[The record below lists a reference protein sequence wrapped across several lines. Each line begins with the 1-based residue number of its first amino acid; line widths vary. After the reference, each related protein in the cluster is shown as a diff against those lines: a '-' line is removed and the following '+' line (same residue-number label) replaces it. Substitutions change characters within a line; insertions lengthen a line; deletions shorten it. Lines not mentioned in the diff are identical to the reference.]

1 MSPPSAVR
9 SVISTYLHDTN
20 SSVASAST
28 VTATKKNSRV
38 RMEPKYGENITSG
51 NLLDELKTKAAVKT
65 TKTTKR
71 KLEQHSQNAP
81 KKRKLN
87 TILTDIISCCY
98 IFYSFI

>member
-38 RMEPKYGENITSG
+38 RMERKYYKWQFTRRTQKEGC
-51 NLLDELKTKAAVKT
+51 
-65 TKTTKR
+65 
-71 KLEQHSQNAP
+71 SQNN
-81 KKRKLN
+81 KDNKEK
-87 TILTDIISCCY
+87 T
-98 IFYSFI
+98 